1 MILKHWPKRV
11 NSVDEV
17 RIICLGVTVNSDFI
31 YINGFVPVENVSNR
45 SYSWEDIYRS
55 TSPFVVVS
63 CSWHVVTLFQ
73 VKCTLLRQFS
83 VLGSVTVNY
92 VFLGQ
97 SKALSMAQGEFSKEF
112 DIDIADS
119 NDKPEKDRV
128 VFLNLTGVSGSKQCS
143 FFAYLPY
150 SINFWKF
157 SWKFSAIDF
166 IHFWDQVR
174 DPID

>member
-1 MILKHWPKRV
+1 MFP
-11 NSVDEV
+11 
-17 RIICLGVTVNSDFI
+17 C
-31 YINGFVPVENVSNR
+31 R
-45 SYSWEDIYRS
+45 SYSCEDIYRS
-55 TSPFVVVS
+55 TFSFVVFS

-119 NDKPEKDRV
+119 NDRPEKDRV
-128 VFLNLTGVSGSKQCS
+128 VFLNLTGVSGSK
-143 FFAYLPY
+143 
-150 SINFWKF
+150 
-157 SWKFSAIDF
+157 
-166 IHFWDQVR
+166 
-174 DPID
+174 